1 MPISRTSSSKI
12 PRIARVG
19 GMARAGGIALAVG
32 LALAAPQAFAGNTPA
47 GGTPAGGIPTGVTGQ
62 AVPDSGASFQ
72 NWAGSIPY
80 IGNPP
85 YSRYIPSTSG
95 FSGMVQCYPVGE
107 GGGCTNIFS
116 GGGGF
121 ASQQN
126 IQALGHQMRADI
138 SWLGYTLSRSIR
150 NRTVAQAMAKAQ
162 ANGAMPASA
171 PCAGHGPQSFASS
184 VAGNVG
190 AFGVNNPIA
199 GALHVKAQAVSG
211 LTVLHAGAGPVKSW
225 NVHDL
230 LFCSALE
237 VQEGL
242 CSKVAANPTVA
253 DDDIAGSTLLGISG
267 LQAPQHPQTDVT
279 ARAALIHN
287 LTDTLPVRVT
297 DKNAYQT
304 AAGKTA
310 IGMKLSYS
318 ARMSLAQE
326 ALDQIAAL
334 HTPVHGLGKAMDH
347 SLRHLGGATLPN
359 DASIDQVIALEYRG
373 EVGNPSWYGDLANL
387 SGAALQRE
395 VVLLQAQNLQYQYIA
410 FQERTAIESL
420 LATLLAQQTETQY
433 RPLVARLNAENAEN
447 ASGGGPAP
455 AKP

>member
-1 MPISRTSSSKI
+1 MPISRTSSSNTS
-12 PRIARVG
+12 RI
-19 GMARAGGIALAVG
+19 ARAGGLALAAG
-32 LALAAPQAFAGNTPA
+32 LALTAPQAFAGDTPA
-47 GGTPAGGIPTGVTGQ
+47 GVTPTGVTGQ
-62 AVPDSGASFQ
+62 AVPDSGASFH

-95 FSGMVQCYPVGE
+95 VTGQVQCTPVGE
-107 GGGCTNIFS
+107 GGGCTNIFT

-150 NRTVAQAMAKAQ
+150 NRTVAQAMTKAKA
-162 ANGAMPASA
+162 NGVMPTNT
-171 PCAGHGPQSFASS
+171 PCVGHGPQSLAGS
-184 VAGNVG
+184 VAGNAG
-190 AFGVNNPIA
+190 AFGKDNPIA
-199 GALHVKAQAVSG
+199 GALHVKAQAVNG

-225 NVHDL
+225 NVHNL
-230 LFCSALE
+230 FFCSALE
-237 VQEGL
+237 IQEGL
-242 CSKVAANPTVA
+242 CSKAAANPAVA
-253 DDDIAGSTLLGISG
+253 NDDIAGSTLLGVSG
-267 LQAPQHPQTDVT
+267 LQAPQHPHMDAI

-297 DKNAYQT
+297 DRNAYQT

-334 HTPVHGLGKAMDH
+334 HTPIHDLGQAMDH
-347 SLRHLGGATLPN
+347 SLRHLGGAQLPKN
-359 DASIDQVIALEYRG
+359 ASIDQVVALEYRG

-447 ASGGGPAP
+447 ASGAPAP

>member
-1 MPISRTSSSKI
+1 MPISRTSSSNTS
-12 PRIARVG
+12 RI
-19 GMARAGGIALAVG
+19 ARAGGLALAAG
-32 LALAAPQAFAGNTPA
+32 LALTAPQAFAGDTPA
-47 GGTPAGGIPTGVTGQ
+47 GVTPTGVTGQ
-62 AVPDSGASFQ
+62 AVPDSGASFH

-95 FSGMVQCYPVGE
+95 VTGQVQCYPIDE
-107 GGGCTNIFS
+107 GGGCTNIFT

-150 NRTVAQAMAKAQ
+150 NRTVAQAMTKAKA
-162 ANGAMPASA
+162 NGVMPTNT
-171 PCAGHGPQSFASS
+171 PCAGHGPQSLAGS
-184 VAGNVG
+184 VAGNAG
-190 AFGVNNPIA
+190 AFGKDNPIA
-199 GALHVKAQAVSG
+199 GALHVKAQAVNG
-211 LTVLHAGAGPVKSW
+211 LTVPHAGAGPVKSW
-225 NVHDL
+225 NVHNL
-230 LFCSALE
+230 FFCSALE
-237 VQEGL
+237 IQEGL
-242 CSKVAANPTVA
+242 CSKAAANPAVA
-253 DDDIAGSTLLGISG
+253 NDDIAGSTLLGVSG
-267 LQAPQHPQTDVT
+267 LQAPQHPHMDAI

-297 DKNAYQT
+297 DRNAYQT

-334 HTPVHGLGKAMDH
+334 HTPIHDLGQAMDH
-347 SLRHLGGATLPN
+347 SLRHLGGAQLPKN
-359 DASIDQVIALEYRG
+359 ASIDQVVALEYRG

-447 ASGGGPAP
+447 ASGAPAP